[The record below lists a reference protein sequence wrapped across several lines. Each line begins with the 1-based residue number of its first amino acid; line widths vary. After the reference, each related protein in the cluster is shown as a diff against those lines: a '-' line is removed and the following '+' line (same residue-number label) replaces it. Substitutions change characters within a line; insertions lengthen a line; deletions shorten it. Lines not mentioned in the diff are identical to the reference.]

1 MKRWIWIL
9 LACLLLTGC
18 ASAPE
23 PEQTVAPTETE
34 AAPPTEPAG
43 CYEPGSDLEKKTGGA
58 VRRYPLQIPDS
69 YALVTV
75 GKDVVVF
82 SGLETTTLTMLSGEN
97 LFVTAR
103 AELDRLIYPEQSSTQ
118 VTSRGISYYSADTGE
133 IVLLDTVLKEVARI
147 AVPGGT
153 VGSPVMSADRQKVY
167 YCTEEAVR
175 VLDLETGISRLL
187 MEIRYAQ
194 QSAESLLLN
203 ETVLKCRFT
212 DEDGGEKWLFISTKD
227 GSLLREIREDV
238 EIVAPGDHFYA
249 VTRDGAMRTLVFGN
263 AVGEELNMLLP
274 KDVTAEVQVLPE
286 LNSAVTAAQTGADTA
301 LLEYY
306 TLSDGRRSSVLE
318 LENSSLPLDLAA
330 MPAKGWVYVLCTDTQ
345 TGSQVV
351 CRWDVSSLETND
363 GEIYTC
369 PRYTGDAPDT
379 EGLAECR
386 EYAASLSQLYGV
398 EILLYT
404 DATAK
409 QPEDYT
415 LQPEYQVPL
424 IRRELEKLSWMLSAY
439 PEGFLAQA
447 AENTAGGV
455 IRIALVR
462 SIVSQ
467 PVTGLAVDADGIQY
481 WVNEQPYVALAVG
494 RTTEKTLYHNLFHA
508 IEAKVYADS
517 QLYYE
522 WDKLNPQ
529 GFAYDYNYTD
539 WILREDSEYLAD
551 ENRAF
556 IDSFSMSFP
565 REDRARIM
573 EYAMTEGNESYF
585 QSETMQEKLHTL
597 CQGIRK
603 AFGLTKSEE
612 VYLWEQYL
620 NESLAYVPKQ

>member
-9 LACLLLTGC
+9 LACLMLTGC

-34 AAPPTEPAG
+34 AAAPTEPAG

-58 VRRYPLQIPDS
+58 VRRYPLHIPDS

-82 SGLETTTLTMLSGEN
+82 SGLDTTTLTMLSGES

-103 AELDRLIYPEQSSTQ
+103 VELDRLIYPEQSSTQ

-133 IVLLDTVLKEVARI
+133 IVLLDTALKEVARI

-153 VGSPVMSADRQKVY
+153 VGVPVMSADRQKVY
-167 YCTEEAVR
+167 YCTAEAVR

-187 MEIRYAQ
+187 MEISYAG

-212 DEDGGEKWLFISTKD
+212 DEDGGEKWLFLSTQD
-227 GSLLREIREDV
+227 GALLREIREDV
-238 EIVAPGDHFYA
+238 ELTAAGERFYA
-249 VTRDGAMRTLVFGN
+249 FTWDGAMRTLVFGS
-263 AVGEELNMLLP
+263 AVREELNMLLP
-274 KDVTAEVQVLPE
+274 EDVTAEAQVLAE
-286 LNSAVTAAQTGADTA
+286 LNAAVTAAQTGEDTA

-318 LENSSLPLDLAA
+318 LEHSSLPMSMAA

-345 TGSQVV
+345 TGGQVI
-351 CRWDVSSLETND
+351 CRWDVNNLETND

-379 EGLAECR
+379 DGLAECR

-409 QPEDYT
+409 QPEDHT

-424 IRRELEKLSWMLSAY
+424 IRRDLEKLSWMLSAY
-439 PEGFLAQA
+439 PGGFLAQA

-462 SIVSQ
+462 SIVSL
-467 PVTGLAVDADGIQY
+467 PETGTVEHVSGLQY
-481 WVNEQPYVALAVG
+481 WVSEQPYVALEVG
-494 RTTEKTLYHNLFHA
+494 RLTEQVLYHELFHA
-508 IEAKVYADS
+508 IETKVYADS

-522 WDKLNPQ
+522 WDKLNPE
-529 GFAYDYNYTD
+529 GFAYDYNNTD
-539 WILREDSEYLAD
+539 WQQREESRWLTD
-551 ENRAF
+551 EDRAF

-585 QSETMQEKLHTL
+585 QSETMQEKLYTL

-620 NESLAYVPKQ
+620 AEPLAYVPKN